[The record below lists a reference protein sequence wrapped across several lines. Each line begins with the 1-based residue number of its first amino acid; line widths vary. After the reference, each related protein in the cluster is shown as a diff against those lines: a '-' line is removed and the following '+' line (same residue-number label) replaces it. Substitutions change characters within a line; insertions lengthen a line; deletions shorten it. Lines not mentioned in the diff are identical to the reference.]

1 MHFPP
6 IFSWLWILLYLHS
19 QFHVKVNLCLIQN
32 PRILGQFTSL
42 RSGEQFCMKPFSN
55 TKFVHTFPAKTLG
68 PACGP
73 YISLSSALRTKKQKI
88 CFIFFFFFWS
98 YSWNLW
104 TIFFLWQ
111 KYVEI
116 KNVSISWLSEYL
128 LSIFLCWGLVVSMI

>member
-42 RSGEQFCMKPFSN
+42 RSWEQFCMKPFSN

-88 CFIFFFFFWS
+88 CFIFFFFFGP
-98 YSWNLW
+98 
-104 TIFFLWQ
+104 THEICEPFFFFD
-111 KYVEI
+111 
-116 KNVSISWLSEYL
+116 KNMLKLKMSVSHDWVNIY
-128 LSIFLCWGLVVSMI
+128 

>member
-19 QFHVKVNLCLIQN
+19 QFHVKVNLCPIQN

-42 RSGEQFCMKPFSN
+42 RSWEQFCMKPLNNCMKTFSI

-73 YISLSSALRTKKQKI
+73 YISLSSASRTKETKNLLH
-88 CFIFFFFFWS
+88 IFFFFGPTHEICE
-98 YSWNLW
+98 L
-104 TIFFLWQ
+104 FFFFD
-111 KYVEI
+111 
-116 KNVSISWLSEYL
+116 KNMLKLKLSVSHDWVHIY
-128 LSIFLCWGLVVSMI
+128 